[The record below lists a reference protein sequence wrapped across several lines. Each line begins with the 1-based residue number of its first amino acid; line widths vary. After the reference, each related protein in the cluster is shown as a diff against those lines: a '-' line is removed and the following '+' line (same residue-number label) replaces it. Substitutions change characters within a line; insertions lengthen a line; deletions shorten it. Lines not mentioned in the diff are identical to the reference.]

1 MCARGS
7 IVSIVALISAPRP
20 KFPHFPPS
28 SLLFSNNEI
37 FHANGYF
44 TLYAGR
50 RGGLASKTRRLIKIG
65 RTGRSIGRIYRRI
78 FFTADFQPNI
88 QTISRSDIC
97 AKPGNG
103 ALLLA
108 TLPSKRDRSPPTL
121 IIFQHLPHYFIP
133 EIK

>member
-1 MCARGS
+1 MRFFTPTDTLHYTRGG
-7 IVSIVALISAPRP
+7 
-20 KFPHFPPS
+20 
-28 SLLFSNNEI
+28 E
-37 FHANGYF
+37 
-44 TLYAGR
+44 
-50 RGGLASKTRRLIKIG
+50 GGLASKTRRLIKIG

-108 TLPSKRDRSPPTL
+108 TLPSKRDRFPSHVNYIPTL
-121 IIFQHLPHYFIP
+121 APLFYPGD
-133 EIK
+133 